1 MGICYDKNTFTTLL
15 AGDWEVEAREKS
27 IIIQLA
33 EDQRIEVDYPDLDG
47 LQRAV
52 AFAQE
57 VRRDKDV
64 PVLPPPPDRGGR

>member
-1 MGICYDKNTFTTLL
+1 MGICYDKDSFVILL
-15 AGDWEVEAREKS
+15 QGEWQVEARERS
-27 IIIQLA
+27 IVICLS

-57 VRRDKDV
+57 VRRDKEATDAT
-64 PVLPPPPDRGGR
+64 